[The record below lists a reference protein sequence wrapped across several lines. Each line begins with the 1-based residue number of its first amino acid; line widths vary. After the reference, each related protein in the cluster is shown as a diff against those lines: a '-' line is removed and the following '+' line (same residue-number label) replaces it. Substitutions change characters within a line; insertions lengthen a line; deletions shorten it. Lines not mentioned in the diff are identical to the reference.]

1 MLFDLVG
8 FFVVSSSFFFNCPVN
23 QIGRL
28 YHLKRLGSQ
37 VAGLINFG

>member
-8 FFVVSSSFFFNCPVN
+8 FFVVSFFLNCPVN